1 MSTPVFMVGIID
13 VKDFQ
18 TYAEQYGMAVGE
30 MFAEVGA
37 EIIAASDQAEV
48 LEGEWRG
55 NWSVIVKVLSAKVAR
70 DLYNSEKYAPF
81 KKARKEQ
88 LANETTLVIIPGID
102 PEAAD

>member
-1 MSTPVFMVGIID
+1 MSAPVYMVGIID

-18 TYAEQYGMAVGE
+18 TYAEQYGMPVGA

-48 LEGEWRG
+48 LEGQWRG
-55 NWSVIVKVLSAKVAR
+55 NWSVIVKVPSSDIAR

-81 KKARKEQ
+81 KKARTEQ
-88 LANETTLVIIPGID
+88 LANETTLVIIPGFD
-102 PEAAD
+102 PEAMG